1 MKRNHDLDKVA
12 HEAYQA
18 HRIACENWDNG
29 YINDIWLDDNKNICI
44 RYDNGKWWHYST
56 NDGDNGHGGRH
67 NFWIYDKLT
76 HNTTRWFTADGK
88 VRGHISTISAWG
100 LQKTFLP
107 APRKFCRN

>member
-44 RYDNGKWWHYST
+44 RYDNGK
-56 NDGDNGHGGRH
+56 
-67 NFWIYDKLT
+67 
-76 HNTTRWFTADGK
+76 
-88 VRGHISTISAWG
+88 
-100 LQKTFLP
+100 
-107 APRKFCRN
+107 